1 MYQSVYYD
9 RLTYKTYIR
18 DDSEGWSVY
27 DYKPQ
32 IYKRVSNPTTDA
44 LPVLTG
50 GYAIPFNKK
59 FDKNDNS
66 ILEKDLN
73 KEIAI
78 LRDLY
83 YKEDETL
90 PKWHN
95 YVYIDIETEMGG
107 KLTPEYIREAPMPIT
122 AIALID
128 VTTKTKICFIV
139 DPSGEIEEIKE
150 EGKLIIPCKTEK
162 ELILKFLDKWE
173 ELDATVVVGY
183 NSEYFDIPYVYYRF
197 QRIVGDEVLRLSPIK
212 KINVNEENPEVLSIR
227 IGGISHLDY
236 MLLHKKYIT
245 KQEPS
250 YKLKDIGLKYAKLEK
265 IEYEGNLN
273 QLFKRDKKT
282 FIDYNLRDVEIIE
295 GLEENLKFIELT
307 ILISHICNTPYES
320 IYYNTILGEGA
331 ILKYLKKEGIVSPNK
346 PVTTNSL
353 INNIIVGDGIK
364 HQRGTPP
371 IEGIVK
377 SIEDGFVK
385 IETKSGDI
393 KHRSLKTIRKNTSY
407 AGGYL
412 LDPEPGLYYDVID
425 LDFTS
430 LYPSIIKSIN
440 IGIETLVGRI
450 KVKDNYVQDHS
461 LEKLKERNPE
471 EEITIQ
477 KLNKET
483 YKLSSAQIKLE
494 NLIKIIETNKYTISA
509 SGAIFDTEEQ
519 SVAAKILESWFLKR
533 EYYRGLK
540 KEAGIKKEWDKFKL
554 YDLFQH
560 AFKILQNALY
570 GTYAIS
576 SWRYTDGQMICS
588 AAITNSGQRLT
599 QTTIDYVNNEL
610 QKETK
615 KDKKYIIISDTDS
628 LYIELKDII
637 KYRFGEIKDIEEK
650 NKKILEIANEIQTKS
665 NSNLD
670 NICINLFNIPK
681 NKYFQLKQEV
691 IASTIL
697 TTGKRRYGMFITNK
711 EGVPIPSDH
720 KDALD
725 LKGLEVMK
733 SNMNPLFKKFGED
746 FIKSILFNIPK
757 SELDKK
763 IIDFHKHIKTLEP
776 KLIGKPSG
784 VSYIEKCIKRKPKSG
799 EMFSEFESNTKQN
812 SKAAIIY
819 NDLLKFKKLDKK
831 FESII
836 EGDRVYIINLIK
848 NPYHIDVI
856 GFPNAK
862 IPDEI
867 MDFIITYID
876 RNEIFESMILKK
888 LKELYSDLNW
898 NFPSLNENVG
908 KFFKFN

>member
-1 MYQSVYYD
+1 MYQAVFYD
-9 RLTYKTYIR
+9 HKTYKTYIR

-32 IYKRVSNPTTDA
+32 LYRRVSKYQDGA

-50 GYAIPFNKK
+50 GYCIPYNGK
-59 FDKNDNS
+59 FDKNDPS
-66 ILEKDLN
+66 LLEKDLN

-83 YKEDETL
+83 YKEDEKL
-90 PKWHN
+90 PEWHN
-95 YVYIDIETEMGG
+95 YVYLDIETEMGG
-107 KLTPEYIREAPMPIT
+107 KLTPEYIRDAPMPIT

-139 DPSGEIEEIKE
+139 DNSGEIEEINE
-150 EGKLIIPCKTEK
+150 EGKLIVPCKTEK

-173 ELDATVVVGY
+173 ELDATIVVGY

-197 QRIVGDEVLRLSPIK
+197 QRIVGDEVLRLSPIR
-212 KINVNEENPEVLSIR
+212 KINANEENSEVLSVR
-227 IGGISHLDY
+227 IGGVSHLDY

-250 YKLKDIGLKYAKLEK
+250 YKLKDIGPKYAKLDK

-295 GLEENLKFIELT
+295 GLEQNLKFIELT

-320 IYYNTILGEGA
+320 IYYNTVLGEGA
-331 ILKYLKKEGIVSPNK
+331 ILKYLKQEGIVSPNK
-346 PVTTNSL
+346 PVTTNPL
-353 INNIIVGDGIK
+353 INSIVVGDDVK
-364 HQRGTPP
+364 HQRNTPP
-371 IEGIVK
+371 IEGIIK
-377 SIEDGFVK
+377 DIENGYAK
-385 IETKSGDI
+385 IETKSGEI
-393 KHRSLKTIRKNTSY
+393 KNRSLKTIRKNTSY

-412 LDPEPGLYYDVID
+412 LDPIPGLYFDVID

-430 LYPSIIKSIN
+430 LYPSIIKSLN
-440 IGIETLVGRI
+440 IGIETLIGRI
-450 KVKDNYVQDHS
+450 KTEDNYEQNYS
-461 LEKLKERNPE
+461 LEKLKSKNPE
-471 EEITIQ
+471 EELIIQ

-483 YKLSSAQIKLE
+483 YKLSSTK
-494 NLIKIIETNKYTISA
+494 IKIGKLIQIIEENNYTISA
-509 SGAIFDTEEQ
+509 SGAIFNTDEQ

-533 EYYRGLK
+533 EHYRGLK
-540 KEAGIKKEWDKFKL
+540 KKAGNDKEWDKFKL

-570 GTYAIS
+570 GTYAIP

-610 QKETK
+610 QQETNT
-615 KDKKYIIISDTDS
+615 DKKYIIISDTDS
-628 LYIELKDII
+628 LYIELKDIL
-637 KYRFGEIKDIEEK
+637 KHRFGDINSIEEK

-670 NICINLFNIPK
+670 SICVDLFNIPK

-733 SNMNPLFKKFGED
+733 SNMNPLFKTFGED
-746 FIKSILFNIPK
+746 FIKSILFNVPK
-757 SELDKK
+757 PELDKK
-763 IIDFHKHIKTLEP
+763 ILDFYKHIKTLEP
-776 KLIGKPSG
+776 KSIGKPSG
-784 VSYIEKCIKRKPKSG
+784 VSYIDKCIKRKPKSG

-819 NDLLKFKKLDKK
+819 NDLLKFKKLDKQY
-831 FESII
+831 ESII
-836 EGDRVYIINLIK
+836 EGDRVYVINLIK
-848 NPYHIDVI
+848 NPYHIDII

-867 MDFIITYID
+867 MDFIKTYID
-876 RNEIFESMILKK
+876 KNEIFETMILKK
-888 LKELYSDLNW
+888 LKELYSDLDW
-898 NFPSLNENVG
+898 SFPSLNENVG
-908 KFFKFN
+908 KFFKYT